1 MSDLEDNYTKTLKNI
16 SNLQIAERDLY
27 TQLEKLTANG
37 NANTDLTAQNDIIN
51 KINYLSNTRIELFKN
66 LAYNYRSTKQS
77 AINSKYDVIDQITV
91 LKMVEDQLNKSKQY
105 INNIESSN
113 MHQMRMVEINSYYSK
128 RYSNHTKLIKIIIV
142 VSIIVLLVILL
153 KKYNILSP
161 EISNVFIMII
171 LFIGINVFVF
181 NGYDLFKR
189 NNMDYD
195 EYDII
200 SKPKTTS
207 SDTSYNNKS
216 KTSLS
221 DMGSDMGLSMGCV
234 NGSCC
239 STNMIY
245 NSEKNKCVVM
255 QPETF
260 TTLELNNNNTK
271 NESNNNN
278 SCTSCK
284 PDKTP
289 VDKIHDDIKIP
300 MQPIETIVK
309 PFTGFSNFTET
320 SIV

>member
-1 MSDLEDNYTKTLKNI
+1 MSDLEDNYTKTLRNI

-27 TQLEKLTANG
+27 AQLEKITATG
-37 NANTDLTAQNDIIN
+37 NANTDLTAQNDIVN

-128 RYSNHTKLIKIIIV
+128 RYSYHTKLIKIIIV
-142 VSIIVLLVILL
+142 VSIIILLVILL
-153 KKYNILSP
+153 KKYNIISQD
-161 EISNVFIMII
+161 ISNVFIMII
-171 LFIGINVFVF
+171 LFIGINVFLF

-195 EYDII
+195 EYDIL

-207 SDTSYNNKS
+207 SDSSSNKS

-221 DMGSDMGLSMGCV
+221 DMVSSMGCV

-239 STNMIY
+239 SSNMIY
-245 NSEKNKCVVM
+245 DSEKNKCVVIP
-255 QPETF
+255 PETF
-260 TTLELNNNNTK
+260 TTLELNNNV
-271 NESNNNN
+271 SNNNS

-284 PDKTP
+284 SDKTP
-289 VDKIHDDIKIP
+289 VDKIHDDINTP
-300 MQPIETIVK
+300 LQPINTVVK